1 MSFFSLGNGLIIS
14 IFYKFRSVFDQSN
27 EVCKQR
33 YQKPTFNEDQTYLD
47 RLQKS
52 NITHFN
58 AKQKSAFRQI
68 SNWRNAF
75 ARQED
80 ESEHYVVPFHML
92 LKICTELPREMQG
105 KDFFKS

>member
-1 MSFFSLGNGLIIS
+1 MNVGKAITIS
-14 IFYKFRSVFDQSN
+14 IFFIFRSVFDQSN

-33 YQKPTFNEDQTYLD
+33 YQKPTFKEDQTYLD

-68 SNWRNAF
+68 SNWRNVI

-105 KDFFKS
+105 RLSTVMVK